1 MCDKNH
7 CDFADAQKQHEP
19 AAGARRSDIALI
31 LWHGK
36 VGRELRTCS
45 CNFAGAANPAFEPG
59 GLELYELQVLLKA
72 DIQK

>member
-7 CDFADAQKQHEP
+7 CDFADAQKQREP

-36 VGRELRTCS
+36 VGRELRTHMLMQ
-45 CNFAGAANPAFEPG
+45 FRRRG
-59 GLELYELQVLLKA
+59 
-72 DIQK
+72 